1 MYYLRKVEICV
12 HHFLVVESGS
22 KLFFCF
28 SIQTKPA
35 KVRDM
40 NHYINYK
47 NATSLNVRKKLSA
60 NNEHVCELLAYSSIS
75 PAELSTT
82 SL

>member
-1 MYYLRKVEICV
+1 MYYLCKVEICI

-35 KVRDM
+35 KGQR
-40 NHYINYK
+40 NEYIDYK
-47 NATSLNVRKKLSA
+47 TSLNVREK
-60 NNEHVCELLAYSSIS
+60 NEHKQ
-75 PAELSTT
+75 
-82 SL
+82 

>member
-1 MYYLRKVEICV
+1 MSE
-12 HHFLVVESGS
+12 
-22 KLFFCF
+22 
-28 SIQTKPA
+28 
-35 KVRDM
+35 
-40 NHYINYK
+40 
-47 NATSLNVRKKLSA
+47 KKLSA